1 MELLIKHGL
10 VVSPEDGL
18 NSEADIYIR
27 DGRIA
32 DIIRRISF
40 RARARR
46 RQEDIPLSAACL
58 IPSLPRI
65 TPL

>member
-32 DIIRRISF
+32 DIGENLSF
-40 RARARR
+40 DGANIIDAEGLAVFRG
-46 RQEDIPLSAACL
+46 L
-58 IPSLPRI
+58 
-65 TPL
+65 